1 MAEMAI
7 GWLDAA
13 ALVFFVAAW
22 TLYHKLL
29 ESRRF
34 GRLSL
39 NALMHRYRMAW
50 MDEMLH
56 REVRIIDTQIMASL
70 QNGTA
75 FFAST
80 SLFVVGG
87 SLALL
92 RAADDVLRI
101 FGDLPLS
108 IPASR
113 AVWEMKVIGLTVIFV
128 YAFFKFAWSYRL
140 FNYAA
145 ILIGATPSGDRAK
158 TPEARHHVLRTGD
171 VITDAGRQFNRGQRA
186 FFFALAYAA
195 WFISP
200 WAMIGATVAVLFA
213 MLMRQY
219 RSAAHDAVVGLSH
232 GKPANEPD

>member
-1 MAEMAI
+1 MGEMAI
-7 GWLDAA
+7 GWPDAF
-13 ALVFFVAAW
+13 ALAFFIAAW
-22 TLYHKLL
+22 TLYHTLL

-50 MDEMLH
+50 MEEMLH
-56 REVRIIDTQIMASL
+56 REVRIIDTQIMTSL

-80 SLFVVGG
+80 SLLVVGG

-92 RAADDVLRI
+92 RATDDVLRV

-108 IPASR
+108 IPTSR
-113 AVWEMKVIGLTVIFV
+113 VLWEMKVIGLTVIFV

-145 ILIGATPSGDRAK
+145 ILIGATPSGERAQ
-158 TPEARHHVLRTGD
+158 TPEAHLHVRRTGD

-195 WFISP
+195 WFVSS
-200 WAMIGATVAVLFA
+200 WALVGATVAVLVA
-213 MLMRQY
+213 MVMRQF
-219 RSAAHDAVVGLSH
+219 RSAAHDAVTDLSH
-232 GKPANEPD
+232 GNPAAGPD

>member
-1 MAEMAI
+1 MA
-7 GWLDAA
+7 GLWLDGV
-13 ALVFFVAAW
+13 ALAFFIGAW
-22 TLYHKLL
+22 SAYHALL

-34 GRLSL
+34 GGKSL
-39 NALMHRYRMAW
+39 NALMHRYRRAW

-56 REVRIIDTQIMASL
+56 RNVRIIDTQIMASL

-80 SLFVVGG
+80 SLLVIGG

-92 RAADDVLRI
+92 RATHDVLQI
-101 FGDLPLS
+101 FEDLPLAV
-108 IPASR
+108 PANR
-113 AVWEMKVIGLTVIFV
+113 ALWEMKVLGLTVIFV

-145 ILIGATPSGDRAK
+145 ILIGATPEIDAVGEKA
-158 TPEARHHVLRTGD
+158 AHVHVQRTGD

-195 WFISP
+195 WFVSP
-200 WAMIGATVAVLFA
+200 WAFIAATIAVLIA
-213 MLMRQY
+213 MVQRQF
-219 RSAAHDAVVGLSH
+219 RSPARAAVLALSH
-232 GKPANEPD
+232 GRATTDRD

>member
-1 MAEMAI
+1 MII
-7 GWLDAA
+7 GWLDLV
-13 ALVFFVAAW
+13 ALAFFIAAW
-22 TLYHKLL
+22 ALYHALL

-34 GRLSL
+34 GGFSL

-50 MDEMLH
+50 MEEMLH
-56 REVRIIDTQIMASL
+56 RDVRIIDTQIMASL

-80 SLFVVGG
+80 SLLVIGG

-92 RAADDVLRI
+92 RGADDALRI
-101 FGDLPLS
+101 FGDLPLT
-108 IPASR
+108 IPATR
-113 AVWEMKVIGLTVIFV
+113 ALWEVKVIGLTVIFV

-145 ILIGATPSGDRAK
+145 ILIGATPTGERAL
-158 TPEARHHVLRTGD
+158 TPEAHLHVRRTGD

-200 WAMIGATVAVLFA
+200 WAMMAATVAVLAA
-213 MLMRQY
+213 MLMRQF
-219 RSAAHDAVVGLSH
+219 RSAAHDAVADLSH
-232 GKPANEPD
+232 GKPGDPEG